1 MRASGPTEPGA
12 RGVGDAA
19 PYNQA
24 GCVKGRRGGLWP
36 PACRDM
42 RRTPPQITGP
52 QERTQ
57 GRLSAARTQKKR
69 WGHTPGWRLL
79 TLWGN
84 SPPAP
89 PYLIYNKEIVFQKRG
104 RPQDI
109 VAKNHPQN
117 FVKNYEKNLKKALTH
132 TGVLLYDSQAPV
144 KGAVCDDVG
153 DCSETR

>member
-52 QERTQ
+52 QERMNVGAAISRPRARETAGAKR
-57 GRLSAARTQKKR
+57 GRDK
-69 WGHTPGWRLL
+69 P
-79 TLWGN
+79 
-84 SPPAP
+84 P
-89 PYLIYNKEIVFQKRG
+89 PYLIYNKEIVFQKRR

-144 KGAVCDDVG
+144 KGAVCDDAG